1 MLIVLVGMSEFC
13 RWMGIAIED
22 SKRDGRSHRKLT
34 VIGVSVCIGFLGVFK
49 YFNFFA
55 TSFMDLCDM
64 IGVKCSNITIEIVLP
79 LGISFFTFRGISYL
93 VDISRSQLKAER
105 SFARFSAYF
114 AFFPQLFAGPI
125 VRASE
130 FMPQMEK
137 MSDRYWKI
145 SVHDFI
151 SGASMFAWGAVMK
164 VAMADTLAPVVDMKF
179 AAWQFASSAD
189 VSIGV
194 LFYAFQIYGDFAGYS
209 LMSLGVARIMGFK
222 FGDNFC
228 RPYFSI
234 SFQEFWRKWHI
245 SLSTWL
251 RDYLYIP
258 LGGSR
263 NGHIHR
269 NLFLTML
276 IGGLWHGA
284 NWNFV
289 LWGVGHG
296 ALLCLERPLLKLS
309 CCSVPVKVIKCI
321 GVFTCVMLLW
331 IFFRAATLN
340 QALGVLSKIAHIF
353 TNPGSLTGMF
363 QIARGLMIIAL
374 IIGGDVAVSFM
385 QRRNIAISKSWVSGL
400 YVGMCI
406 VIILLFGSFQGNSF
420 IYQQF

>member
-296 ALLCLERPLLKLS
+296 AL
-309 CCSVPVKVIKCI
+309 
-321 GVFTCVMLLW
+321 
-331 IFFRAATLN
+331 
-340 QALGVLSKIAHIF
+340 
-353 TNPGSLTGMF
+353 
-363 QIARGLMIIAL
+363 
-374 IIGGDVAVSFM
+374 
-385 QRRNIAISKSWVSGL
+385 
-400 YVGMCI
+400 
-406 VIILLFGSFQGNSF
+406 
-420 IYQQF
+420 